1 MPQTVSLRR
10 SGDGPRRRA
19 HVCNFATAEELVE
32 DSGMTSLRRSPEKIR
47 LPLGF
52 SFSAVAAG
60 IKVSGRPDLALVDVW
75 GRAPLR
81 QAQGRLSPVQAQR
94 SLAAAG
100 GATAA
105 ALFTKNRVVAAP
117 VEVGR
122 ASLLATGGRIRA
134 VVVNSGNANCAT
146 GRAGIQACE
155 GVCREAGKLFGVPAT
170 EIFPSSTGIIGVRL
184 PAEKIRAK
192 LPELVVLAARSPS
205 QRGVLAFAHAIMT
218 TDTRAK
224 IASARF
230 RVNARDVTVLG
241 VAKGAGMIHPQLA
254 TMLVYLFTDVGAS
267 PRDLQSL
274 LREACDQ
281 SLNCMS
287 IDGDT
292 STNDTVLLVAS
303 GASGT
308 RVKDVRVRKKM
319 SAALTAV
326 CQSLAEQIVSDG
338 EGVQH
343 VIRLFVEQARGREE
357 ALLVARTI
365 AHSMLVKTAWAGADP
380 NWGRILAAVG
390 RCGAPIDPSRVQ
402 IFIGSQKVCRNGV
415 ACSFNERQAHRSL
428 AQPVSDIRVQLRRG
442 QHSVRFLTADLTAE
456 YVRINADYST

>member
-1 MPQTVSLRR
+1 M
-10 SGDGPRRRA
+10 
-19 HVCNFATAEELVE
+19 
-32 DSGMTSLRRSPEKIR
+32 RRSPEQIR
-47 LPLGF
+47 LPKGF

-60 IKVSGRPDLALVDVW
+60 IKVSGRPDLALVKVEC
-75 GRAPLR
+75 
-81 QAQGRLSPVQAQR
+81 S
-94 SLAAAG
+94 
-100 GATAA
+100 TAA
-105 ALFTKNRVVAAP
+105 AAAAMFTKNRVVAAP

-122 ASLLATGGRIRA
+122 ASLQSSGGRVRA

-155 GVCREAGKLFGVPAT
+155 QVCRAAGTLLGALAS
-170 EIFPSSTGIIGVRL
+170 EIFPCSTGIIGVRL

-192 LPELVVLAARSPS
+192 LPELIAARSAS

-218 TDTRAK
+218 TDTRPK

-230 RVNARDVTVLG
+230 QAGRKEVRVLG
-241 VAKGAGMIHPQLA
+241 IAKGAGMIHPQLA

-267 PRDLQSL
+267 SRELRPL
-274 LREACDQ
+274 LREACDH

-292 STNDTVLLVAS
+292 STNDTVLLLAS
-303 GASGT
+303 GASGAG
-308 RVKDVRVRKKM
+308 VRDAGPRKKF
-319 SAALTAV
+319 SVALTAV
-326 CQSLAEQIVSDG
+326 CQSLAEQIISDG

-343 VIRLFVEQARGREE
+343 VIRLFVEQARSREE
-357 ALLVARTI
+357 ALEVARTI

-390 RCGAPIDPSRVQ
+390 RCGAPIDPARVQ
-402 IFIGSQKVCRNGV
+402 IFIGNQKVCRNGV
-415 ACSFNERQAHRSL
+415 ACAFNERQAHRDL
-428 AQPVSDIRVQLRRG
+428 AQPVCDVRVQVGRG
-442 QHSVRFLTADLTAE
+442 QHAVRFLTTDLTAE

>member
-1 MPQTVSLRR
+1 
-10 SGDGPRRRA
+10 
-19 HVCNFATAEELVE
+19 
-32 DSGMTSLRRSPEKIR
+32 MTSLRRSPEKIR

-52 SFSAVAAG
+52 SFAAVAAG
-60 IKVSGRPDLALVDVW
+60 IKVSGRPDLALVE
-75 GRAPLR
+75 
-81 QAQGRLSPVQAQR
+81 
-94 SLAAAG
+94 AAG
-100 GATAA
+100 GATAV

-122 ASLLATGGRIRA
+122 AALRSTGGRVRA

-155 GVCREAGKLFGVPAT
+155 RVCREAANLFGVPAT
-170 EIFPSSTGIIGVRL
+170 EVFPSSTGIIGVRL
-184 PAEKIRAK
+184 PAEKILRK
-192 LPELVVLAARSPS
+192 LPELVILSARSPS

-218 TDTRAK
+218 TDTRPK
-224 IASARF
+224 LASVRF
-230 RVNARDVTVLG
+230 QTASKEVTVLG
-241 VAKGAGMIHPQLA
+241 IAKGAGMIHPQLA

-267 PRDLQSL
+267 ARVLQPL
-274 LREACDQ
+274 LREACDP

-303 GASGT
+303 GASG
-308 RVKDVRVRKKM
+308 VRVRDARTRRRFC
-319 SAALTAV
+319 AALSAV
-326 CQSLAEQIVSDG
+326 CQSLAEQIVTDG

-343 VIRLFVEQARGREE
+343 VIRLFVEHARSREE

-365 AHSMLVKTAWAGADP
+365 ASSMLVKTAWAGADP

-402 IFIGSQKVCRNGV
+402 VFIGRQKVCRNGT
-415 ACSFNERQAHRSL
+415 ACQFNERQAHRDL
-428 AQPVSDIRVQLRRG
+428 AQPVCDVRVQLGRG
-442 QHSVRFLTADLTAE
+442 QHAVRFLTTDLTAE

>member
-1 MPQTVSLRR
+1 
-10 SGDGPRRRA
+10 
-19 HVCNFATAEELVE
+19 
-32 DSGMTSLRRSPEKIR
+32 MTSLRRSPEKIR
-47 LPLGF
+47 LPRGF

-60 IKVSGRPDLALVDVW
+60 IKASGRPDLALVEVW
-75 GRAPLR
+75 GRAPVR
-81 QAQGRLSPVQAQR
+81 QAQGRLSPVQAER
-94 SLAAAG
+94 SSATAS

-122 ASLLATGGRIRA
+122 SSLLANGGRVRA

-146 GRAGIQACE
+146 GRTGIQACKQ
-155 GVCREAGKLFGVPAT
+155 VCREAGKLFGVPAD

-184 PAEKIRAK
+184 PVEKIHAK
-192 LPELVVLAARSPS
+192 LPELIATRSANH
-205 QRGVLAFAHAIMT
+205 RGVLAFARAIMT

-230 RVNARDVTVLG
+230 RVNSKDVTVLG
-241 VAKGAGMIHPQLA
+241 IAKGAGMIHPQMA
-254 TMLVYLFTDVGAS
+254 TMLVYLFTDVDAS
-267 PRDLQSL
+267 SRELQPL
-274 LREACDQ
+274 LRVACDP

-292 STNDTVLLVAS
+292 STNDTVLLLAS
-303 GASGT
+303 GGSGV
-308 RVKDVRVRKKM
+308 RLKDARIRKKM
-319 SAALTAV
+319 SASLTAV

-390 RCGAPIDPSRVQ
+390 RCGAPIDSSRVH
-402 IFIGSQKVCRNGV
+402 IFIGRQKVCHNGV
-415 ACSFNERQAHRSL
+415 ACSFNERQAHRHL
-428 AQPVSDIRVQLRRG
+428 AQPVCDIRVQLRRG
-442 QHSVRFLTADLTAE
+442 QRSVRFLTTDLTAE

>member
-1 MPQTVSLRR
+1 
-10 SGDGPRRRA
+10 
-19 HVCNFATAEELVE
+19 
-32 DSGMTSLRRSPEKIR
+32 MTSLRRSPERIR
-47 LPLGF
+47 LPVGF

-60 IKVSGRPDLALVDVW
+60 IKVSGRPDLALVE
-75 GRAPLR
+75 
-81 QAQGRLSPVQAQR
+81 
-94 SLAAAG
+94 AAR

-122 ASLLATGGRIRA
+122 ASLIASGGRVRA

-155 GVCREAGKLFGVPAT
+155 RVCRKAGKLFGVPAA

-184 PAEKIRAK
+184 PAEKVHAK
-192 LPELVVLAARSPS
+192 LPQLIVRRSANH
-205 QRGVLAFAHAIMT
+205 RGVLAFAHAIMT

-224 IASARF
+224 IASARI
-230 RVNARDVTVLG
+230 RVNSKDVTVLG
-241 VAKGAGMIHPQLA
+241 IAKGAGMIHPQLA

-267 PRDLQSL
+267 PRELQIL

-292 STNDTVLLVAS
+292 STNDTVLLLAS
-303 GASGT
+303 GASGA
-308 RVKDVRVRKKM
+308 RAGARAKDVRVRKKF

-357 ALLVARTI
+357 ALVVARTI

-380 NWGRILAAVG
+380 NWGRILAALG
-390 RCGAPIDPSRVQ
+390 RCGAPIDSSRVQ

-415 ACSFNERQAHRSL
+415 ACAFNERQAHRHL
-428 AQPVSDIRVQLRRG
+428 AQPVCDIRVQLGRG
-442 QHSVRFLTADLTAE
+442 RHSVRFLTTDLTAE

>member
-1 MPQTVSLRR
+1 MTALRIELR
-10 SGDGPRRRA
+10 S
-19 HVCNFATAEELVE
+19 
-32 DSGMTSLRRSPEKIR
+32 SPEKIR
-47 LPLGF
+47 LPVGF

-60 IKVSGRPDLALVDVW
+60 IKVSGRPDLAAVE
-75 GRAPLR
+75 A
-81 QAQGRLSPVQAQR
+81 S
-94 SLAAAG
+94 G
-100 GATAA
+100 GASAA

-122 ASLLATGGRIRA
+122 RSLLLTGGRVRA
-134 VVVNSGNANCAT
+134 IVVNSGNANCAT
-146 GRAGIQACE
+146 GRVGIRACE
-155 GVCREAGKLFGVPAT
+155 QVCREAGKLFGVSAA
-170 EIFPSSTGIIGVRL
+170 EVLPSSTGIIGVRL

-192 LPELVVLAARSPS
+192 LPELLARRSPS
-205 QRGVLAFAHAIMT
+205 QRSVQAFAHAIMT

-230 RVNARDVTVLG
+230 RASSSESSSEVSKEVTVLG
-241 VAKGAGMIHPQLA
+241 IAKGAGMIHPLLA
-254 TMLVYLFTDVGAS
+254 TMLVFLFTDVGAS
-267 PRDLQSL
+267 SRELQPL

-292 STNDTVLLVAS
+292 STNDTVLLLANGAS
-303 GASGT
+303 GA
-308 RVKDVRVRKKM
+308 RARDVRTRKKF

-343 VIRLFVEQARGREE
+343 VIRLFVEQARSREE

-365 AHSMLVKTAWAGADP
+365 AHSMLVKTAWGGADP

-390 RCGAPIDPSRVQ
+390 RSGARIDPPRVQ
-402 IFIGSQKVCRNGV
+402 IFIGDQRVCRNGIG
-415 ACSFNERQAHRSL
+415 CMFNELQAHRDL
-428 AQPVSDIRVQLRRG
+428 ARPVCDIRVQLGRG
-442 QHSVRFLTADLTAE
+442 QHAVRFLTTDLTAE